1 MSPVEVLKK
10 TTVPKPKEISARGP
24 QKRRNG
30 RPKRLEAQ
38 KKHQEGKREARKLM
52 RKEERKGKEVHIR
65 VLKKKAKP
73 GFLETTKRLGS
84 S

>member
-1 MSPVEVLKK
+1 MLRSKK

-24 QKRRNG
+24 RKRRNG

-38 KKHQEGKREARKLM
+38 QKHQEGKREAQKLV
-52 RKEERKGKEVHIR
+52 RKEERKGKEDHIR
-65 VLKKKAKP
+65 GLKKKAKS
-73 GFLETTKRLGS
+73 GSSETTKRLGS